1 MMILTKLL
9 WKLLCLVCFCQ
20 ISIHALT
27 PFWFSFNEALLDP
40 ENRTRN
46 IPPIHIY
53 NAFHALLHIL
63 KMNVARIRCRSQ
75 LTLRILGTLRESST
89 QLQTRRPVTDGLD
102 TADI

>member
-53 NAFHALLHIL
+53 NAWPEF
-63 KMNVARIRCRSQ
+63 VAVVSWPYAFSVLFGKVPLSYRPAD
-75 LTLRILGTLRESST
+75 
-89 QLQTRRPVTDGLD
+89 QLQTV
-102 TADI
+102 